1 MEENKRL
8 AYAIFLSIL
17 AVFIYTQ
24 LFAPLPVKTI
34 EVEKEVEVA
43 TNKGA
48 QSTSFDAQ
56 VQNQATSTAV
66 LESVNNA
73 LAKKNAFTPTDK
85 DYEKSS
91 VVRVENLLF
100 RAEITLLGGR
110 LKSLY
115 LKKHKKEL
123 NDNNAINLVTTSGVN
138 LPLGIQVSGLKDD
151 GVTYA
156 IQGVSDNSILK
167 DNRFLVTEV
176 EEFNFK
182 LSGILPNGKKIEK
195 VFKFTPLDY
204 HFNLD
209 VKLKD
214 TSSDGSDLKLFY
226 PNFHPISE
234 ASKNYNPL
242 MIEALT
248 LENSIEREALPERQ
262 SDKLSVNWFGLGDN
276 YFATYIVPARKSTAN
291 GRVVRDNDNVIMEAY
306 GNSNGGEFIVF
317 TGAKEHDIILTS
329 DYGFHRS
336 VDLGWF
342 GFIGQP
348 ILSCIK
354 FLNKN
359 LGNYGLAIVLFT
371 ILLKALLLPFTKTSF
386 VSMQKMQDLQPEMK
400 ALRERVTDQTK
411 LQQEM
416 MALYKKHNV
425 NPLGGCLPMLA
436 QIPIFLGMYN
446 ALRVSIDLRHSPFAL
461 WINDLAAPERLDVL
475 GIPVPVMIILMGAS
489 MFLQQFTIP
498 SSADPAQR
506 KMMLIMP
513 IVFTIMF
520 IIFPFPAGLVLYWL
534 TNNLISITQQM
545 ALRTEKRITPFQA
558 TGVAGVA
565 IFGFAFILTLL

>member
-24 LFAPLPVKTI
+24 LFAPLPVKTV
-34 EVEKEVEVA
+34 EVEKEVKNANNKNRQNA
-43 TNKGA
+43 TINNY
-48 QSTSFDAQ
+48 S
-56 VQNQATSTAV
+56 QNQVKSSPV
-66 LESVNNA
+66 VEGVNNTY
-73 LAKKNAFTPTDK
+73 AKTRAVTPTDS

-91 VVRVENLLF
+91 VVRIENLLF

-115 LKKHKKEL
+115 LKKHKKTL
-123 NDNNAINLVTTSGVN
+123 TDKDAINLVTTSGAN
-138 LPLGIQVSGLKDD
+138 LPLGVEVSGLNDA
-151 GVTYA
+151 GVMYS

-167 DNRFLVTEV
+167 ENRFLVTDV

-182 LSGILPNGKKIEK
+182 LSGTLPNGKKIEK

-209 VKLKD
+209 IKLEQ
-214 TSSDGSDLKLFY
+214 SSTDGGDLKLFY
-226 PNFHPISE
+226 PNYHPIEE
-234 ASKNYNPL
+234 ASKSYNPL
-242 MIEALT
+242 MIEELT
-248 LENSIEREALPERQ
+248 LENSIDREALPETQ
-262 SDKLSVNWFGLGDN
+262 SEKLSVNWFGLGDN
-276 YFATYIVPARKSTAN
+276 YFATYIVPARKGADN
-291 GRVVRDNDNVIMEAY
+291 AKVFRENDNVVMEAS
-306 GNSNGGEFIVF
+306 GKSNGGEFVVF
-317 TGAKEHDIILTS
+317 TGAKEHDIIVNS

-348 ILSCIK
+348 ILTCIK
-354 FLNKN
+354 LLNN
-359 LGNYGLAIVLFT
+359 VLGNYGLAIVLFT

-436 QIPIFLGMYN
+436 QVPIFLGMYN

-461 WINDLAAPERLDVL
+461 WINDLASPERLDIL

-513 IVFTIMF
+513 VVFTIMF